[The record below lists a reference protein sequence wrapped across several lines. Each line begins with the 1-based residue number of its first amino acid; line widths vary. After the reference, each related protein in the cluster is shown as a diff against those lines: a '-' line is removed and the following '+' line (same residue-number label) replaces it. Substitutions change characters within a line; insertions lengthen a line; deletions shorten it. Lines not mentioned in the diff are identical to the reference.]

1 MSEFVPGKGFLMLP
15 HKKKPSQTSKLL
27 RILISGRTFAHPK
40 VQKSACIYTY
50 STNTHQAPA
59 MPEMIFCVPAIMQSI
74 ARKNK
79 WPLDK
84 MALSVDVTKKT
95 KDDYG
100 HPPREGAYVH
110 GLYMEGK

>member
-1 MSEFVPGKGFLMLP
+1 
-15 HKKKPSQTSKLL
+15 
-27 RILISGRTFAHPK
+27 
-40 VQKSACIYTY
+40 
-50 STNTHQAPA
+50 
-59 MPEMIFCVPAIMQSI
+59 MICCVSAIMQTI

-79 WPLDK
+79 WALDK

-110 GLYMEGK
+110 GLYIEGKREGQAL

>member
-1 MSEFVPGKGFLMLP
+1 MP
-15 HKKKPSQTSKLL
+15 
-27 RILISGRTFAHPK
+27 
-40 VQKSACIYTY
+40 
-50 STNTHQAPA
+50 THTPTHTQSSSHA
-59 MPEMIFCVPAIMQSI
+59 FYVPAIMQSI

-95 KDDYG
+95 KYDYG

-110 GLYMEGK
+110 GLYIEGK